1 MIKAVI
7 FDYDGTLADRC
18 KATSLAYRKYL
29 KEFVLKEKINQVLEE
44 TMVQDLIL
52 WDEFGAGDKKVIFER
67 FADRYGYEV
76 DDKHFKNWW
85 WRNVGKYEPLFPQT
99 RSTLDYLKYKYQLAI
114 ITNGTIIGQNTKI
127 DSVGIRDYFS
137 QIVISHAVGCQK
149 PDPEIFRLTVELLN
163 IKPDEAVYVGDSY
176 HNDILGAYKAGLK
189 PIWLWINDGR
199 ENYDGITRIY
209 DIGQLKDIL

>member
-1 MIKAVI
+1 M
-7 FDYDGTLADRC
+7 
-18 KATSLAYRKYL
+18 
-29 KEFVLKEKINQVLEE
+29 
-44 TMVQDLIL
+44 
-52 WDEFGAGDKKVIFER
+52 
-67 FADRYGYEV
+67 
-76 DDKHFKNWW
+76 
-85 WRNVGKYEPLFPQT
+85 
-99 RSTLDYLKYKYQLAI
+99 DYLKYKYQLAI